1 MRRRAVL
8 LAICLAGCGVRSEVV
23 APDPPDPIAEDIL
36 VGVNTLR
43 VMEGVGRLAADPAL
57 TAAAAAHAATM
68 AAAGELSHEL
78 GSRPAGRAAAAG
90 YDYSRIGENIA
101 VTTSVGLDVGRELV
115 ALWRGSPG
123 HARNML
129 DGAFRETG
137 IGVVSARGQIW
148 AVQLF
153 GSRR

>member
-8 LAICLAGCGVRSEVV
+8 LALCLAGCGTRPEIV

-43 VMEGVGRLAADPAL
+43 VMEGVGRLSTDPAL
-57 TAAAAAHAATM
+57 TAAAAAHAQTM
-68 AAAGELSHEL
+68 AAVGELSHEL
-78 GSRPAGRAAAAG
+78 GSRPTGRALAAG

-101 VTTSVGLDVGRELV
+101 VTSTDRDVGRELV

-129 DGAFRETG
+129 DGAYRDTG
-137 IGVVSARGQIW
+137 IGVVSAQARVW